1 MERYSF
7 ILPLIKTLITKLSE
21 PLNISKSELP
31 NLTEV
36 LYSGNFYDRFLP
48 YCSTE
53 EWTVFIETKVRIYCF
68 IITISYLHLL
78 NYFIQNILFSLCK
91 IVFIIFL

>member
-1 MERYSF
+1 MSYVLDDNMERYSF
-7 ILPLIKTLITKLSE
+7 ILPLVKTLITKLSE
-21 PLNISKSELP
+21 PLNISNSELP

-53 EWTVFIETKVRIYCF
+53 EWTVFIETKVRLYVLPF
-68 IITISYLHLL
+68 NFLEIIGP
-78 NYFIQNILFSLCK
+78 
-91 IVFIIFL
+91 

>member
-7 ILPLIKTLITKLSE
+7 ILPLVKTLITKLSE
-21 PLNISKSELP
+21 PLNISNSELP

-36 LYSGNFYDRFLP
+36 LYSGNFYDGFLP

-53 EWTVFIETKVRIYCF
+53 EWIVFIETKVSF
-68 IITISYLHLL
+68 
-78 NYFIQNILFSLCK
+78 NFF
-91 IVFIIFL
+91 

>member
-7 ILPLIKTLITKLSE
+7 ILPLVKTLITKLSE
-21 PLNISKSELP
+21 PLNISNSELP

-53 EWTVFIETKVRIYCF
+53 EWMVFIETKVRLFVLPFTF
-68 IITISYLHLL
+68 IEVIGP
-78 NYFIQNILFSLCK
+78 
-91 IVFIIFL
+91 

>member
-7 ILPLIKTLITKLSE
+7 ILPLVKTLITKLSE
-21 PLNISKSELP
+21 PLNISNSELP

-53 EWTVFIETKVRIYCF
+53 EWTVFIETKVRLY
-68 IITISYLHLL
+68 
-78 NYFIQNILFSLCK
+78 NFSIHFFFKLSG
-91 IVFIIFL
+91 L

>member
-7 ILPLIKTLITKLSE
+7 ILPLVKTLITKLSE
-21 PLNISKSELP
+21 PLNISNSELP
-31 NLTEV
+31 DLMKV

-53 EWTVFIETKVRIYCF
+53 EWIIFIETKVR
-68 IITISYLHLL
+68 
-78 NYFIQNILFSLCK
+78 NYFYINYL
-91 IVFIIFL
+91 IIFASIFLIMINS

>member
-7 ILPLIKTLITKLSE
+7 ILPLVKTLITKLSE
-21 PLNISKSELP
+21 PLNISNSELP

-36 LYSGNFYDRFLP
+36 LYSGNFYDQFLP

-53 EWTVFIETKVRIYCF
+53 EW
-68 IITISYLHLL
+68 
-78 NYFIQNILFSLCK
+78 
-91 IVFIIFL
+91 IVFIKTKVSFNFL

>member
-7 ILPLIKTLITKLSE
+7 ILPLVKTLITKLSE

-36 LYSGNFYDRFLP
+36 LFSGNFYDRFLP

-53 EWTVFIETKVRIYCF
+53 EWTVFIESKVRINCLV
-68 IITISYLHLL
+68 IS
-78 NYFIQNILFSLCK
+78 N
-91 IVFIIFL
+91 

>member
-7 ILPLIKTLITKLSE
+7 ILPLVKTLITKLSE
-21 PLNISKSELP
+21 PLNISNSELP

-48 YCSTE
+48 YCSTD
-53 EWTVFIETKVRIYCF
+53 EWTLFIETKVSVDLKIY
-68 IITISYLHLL
+68 Y
-78 NYFIQNILFSLCK
+78 YY
-91 IVFIIFL
+91 

>member
-7 ILPLIKTLITKLSE
+7 ILPLVKTLITKLSE
-21 PLNISKSELP
+21 PLNISNSELP

-53 EWTVFIETKVRIYCF
+53 EWTVFIETKVRLFVLLFKF
-68 IITISYLHLL
+68 IEVIVHKTLIISLVISKYY
-78 NYFIQNILFSLCK
+78 NGT
-91 IVFIIFL
+91 

>member
-1 MERYSF
+1 MKFVLDKNMERYSF

-21 PLNISKSELP
+21 PLNISNSELP

-53 EWTVFIETKVRIYCF
+53 EWIVFIETKVSVVLKIY
-68 IITISYLHLL
+68 YYH
-78 NYFIQNILFSLCK
+78 
-91 IVFIIFL
+91 

>member
-7 ILPLIKTLITKLSE
+7 ILPLVKTLITKLSE
-21 PLNISKSELP
+21 PLNISNSELP

-48 YCSTE
+48 YCSTD
-53 EWTVFIETKVRIYCF
+53 EWTVFIETKVRLYV
-68 IITISYLHLL
+68 LH
-78 NYFIQNILFSLCK
+78 S
-91 IVFIIFL
+91 IFLKLLVHKTLVISLVIL

>member
-7 ILPLIKTLITKLSE
+7 ILPLVKTLITKLSE
-21 PLNISKSELP
+21 PLNISNSELP

-53 EWTVFIETKVRIYCF
+53 EWTVFIETKVR
-68 IITISYLHLL
+68 L
-78 NYFIQNILFSLCK
+78 
-91 IVFIIFL
+91 

>member
-48 YCSTE
+48 YCSSE
-53 EWTVFIETKVRIYCF
+53 EWIIFIETKVRIYYF
-68 IITISYLHLL
+68 VIIIS
-78 NYFIQNILFSLCK
+78 
-91 IVFIIFL
+91 

>member
-1 MERYSF
+1 MYEFNYEFEYSLDENMERYSF
-7 ILPLIKTLITKLSE
+7 ILPLVKTLITKLSE
-21 PLNISKSELP
+21 PLNISNSELP

-53 EWTVFIETKVRIYCF
+53 EWIVFIETKVR
-68 IITISYLHLL
+68 
-78 NYFIQNILFSLCK
+78 FSSL
-91 IVFIIFL
+91 

>member
-7 ILPLIKTLITKLSE
+7 ILPLVKTLITKLSE
-21 PLNISKSELP
+21 PLNISNSELP

-53 EWTVFIETKVRIYCF
+53 EWTVFIETKVRLYNFF
-68 IITISYLHLL
+68 IHIFFFFFNYLAYKI
-78 NYFIQNILFSLCK
+78 NY
-91 IVFIIFL
+91 IIFS